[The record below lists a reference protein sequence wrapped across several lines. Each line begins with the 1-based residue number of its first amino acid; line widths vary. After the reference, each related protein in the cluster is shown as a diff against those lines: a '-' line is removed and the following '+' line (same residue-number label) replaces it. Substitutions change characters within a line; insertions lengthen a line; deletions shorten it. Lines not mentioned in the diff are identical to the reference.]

1 MSALVRPAARAS
13 SAALL
18 EFLLT
23 RATLRSLAL
32 VPSCSQG
39 PRSTSTP
46 LAEVRWLSLTVLVL
60 GSRAMPSRDCRRLG
74 EVGVSVVTA
83 GGHSREE
90 VEEDRV
96 ATEAD
101 KMDILKCF
109 SMTLAVFS
117 FFSHLGLALVS
128 WSLLLLI
135 CSGCISCLLLSG
147 GS

>member
-46 LAEVRWLSLTVLVL
+46 LAEVRCRWLSLTVLVL

-109 SMTLAVFS
+109 
-117 FFSHLGLALVS
+117 
-128 WSLLLLI
+128 
-135 CSGCISCLLLSG
+135 
-147 GS
+147 

>member
-109 SMTLAVFS
+109 SMALAVS
-117 FFSHLGLALVS
+117 VLSHLGLALVS

-135 CSGCISCLLLSG
+135 CSACTSCLLLSG